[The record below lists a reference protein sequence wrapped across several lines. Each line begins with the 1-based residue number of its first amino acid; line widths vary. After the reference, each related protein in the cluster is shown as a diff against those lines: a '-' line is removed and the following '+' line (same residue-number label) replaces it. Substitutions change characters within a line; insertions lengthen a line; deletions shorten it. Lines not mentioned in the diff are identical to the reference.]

1 MLTVRNLHT
10 YYGNI
15 HVLKGLSLHVDEG
28 EIVTIIGA
36 NGAGK
41 STLLKTLAGL
51 IVPRRGEII
60 FDGQEIFPRRRDRK
74 ERNTDAQ
81 RKIGFREALSFVRPR
96 AGADKLSA
104 DKIMR
109 LGISLIPEGRSI
121 FGKLSVGDNLLL
133 GAFSRSD
140 RAAISEDLERVLSLF
155 PVLRERYRQRGDTL
169 SGGEQQMLAI
179 GRALMGKP
187 SLIMLD
193 EPSMGL
199 APKVVFQVFSAI
211 YDLIETRTATI
222 LLVEQNARAA
232 LTVADRAYIMEMG
245 KIIFDGERRTLMN
258 NSEVKRAYLGKGYRE
273 VAQ

>member
-1 MLTVRNLHT
+1 
-10 YYGNI
+10 
-15 HVLKGLSLHVDEG
+15 
-28 EIVTIIGA
+28 
-36 NGAGK
+36 
-41 STLLKTLAGL
+41 
-51 IVPRRGEII
+51 
-60 FDGQEIFPRRRDRK
+60 
-74 ERNTDAQ
+74 
-81 RKIGFREALSFVRPR
+81 
-96 AGADKLSA
+96 
-104 DKIMR
+104 
-109 LGISLIPEGRSI
+109 
-121 FGKLSVGDNLLL
+121 
-133 GAFSRSD
+133 
-140 RAAISEDLERVLSLF
+140 
-155 PVLRERYRQRGDTL
+155 
-169 SGGEQQMLAI
+169 MLAI